1 MNYTFRSNHQSLNSL
16 KNIFVLNP
24 IAPLMRNYTPL
35 QKELKE
41 NAMRK
46 YLISEK
52 GSFYKANL
60 HCHTTVSDGCLT
72 PEEVKAAYKEKGY
85 EFQLNLMSLSGYY
98 GRRPQAVSEA
108 LLKKGW
114 YDYVGSDLHHLR
126 RYAPMLESLKLKR
139 EQLDAL
145 SVLLDNNHTI

>member
-1 MNYTFRSNHQSLNSL
+1 MTNKKRITTFLLVLVVILALGGELLLSLFAVRADAAVNIESYDNS
-16 KNIFVLNP
+16 P
-24 IAPLMRNYTPL
+24 IESDM
-35 QKELKE
+35 
-41 NAMRK
+41 
-46 YLISEK
+46 
-52 GSFYKANL
+52 ANM
-60 HCHTTVSDGCLT
+60 
-72 PEEVKAAYKEKGY
+72 EEADYQAYKEKGY

-98 GRRPQAVSEA
+98 GRRPQAVSEV

-145 SVLLDNNHTI
+145 SVLLENNHTI

>member
-1 MNYTFRSNHQSLNSL
+1 M
-16 KNIFVLNP
+16 
-24 IAPLMRNYTPL
+24 
-35 QKELKE
+35 
-41 NAMRK
+41 
-46 YLISEK
+46 
-52 GSFYKANL
+52 
-60 HCHTTVSDGCLT
+60 
-72 PEEVKAAYKEKGY
+72 EEADYQAYKEKGY

-145 SVLLDNNHTI
+145 SILLENNHSI